1 MQKKPGIAR
10 SIKKSI
16 LVFICAA
23 FLTSSAGCADSA
35 EMIIAG
41 VAGFVGWSM
50 LEASKKDDSKD
61 DPKPVEK
68 GYCENFADL
77 SSCYEASPSPDNEY
91 WQSCA
96 QAHAFCCDYAFG
108 GANLSDYQQSC
119 AAVQTLEQSQPELIG
134 ACEACRDIEI
144 PETRVIMP

>member
-1 MQKKPGIAR
+1 MQTKSGVAR
-10 SIKKSI
+10 SLKKSI
-16 LVFICAA
+16 LVLICAA

-35 EMIIAG
+35 ELIIGG
-41 VAGFVGWSM
+41 VAGFLGWSA
-50 LEASKKDDSKD
+50 LEASKKGKNND

-91 WQSCA
+91 WQTCA

-108 GANLSDYQQSC
+108 GANLADYQQSC
-119 AAVQTLEQSQPELIG
+119 VAVQTLEQSQPELAG
-134 ACEACRDIEI
+134 HCEACRDVNI
-144 PETRVIMP
+144 PETRSIAP